1 MASSEVEKITEP
13 VSLTQEVE
21 GVKSYLTP
29 EVEAAV
35 VSLAKS
41 DEMLKLQHN
50 LPDGNNSSI
59 SEVPEDES
67 FLESSSS
74 GIKVSGQDPCEKEQV
89 NTSQA
94 DEPIA
99 AKSCQ
104 VQHESIE
111 EAGLDA
117 VVEDRVSP
125 GIEAA
130 EQISTPEIR
139 LVQNEAAASET
150 CLENGSQ
157 DNDFSSGVEG
167 KDLEPENE
175 EANKSEMASS
185 VENEVAEKGNV
196 VLETGLQD
204 EEKPAD
210 PEDVKDG
217 VLVQEKNSI
226 ATEANEI
233 AECAEEARISNDKP
247 DEAMAAEAET
257 MVEKTLH
264 SESHEKANEQNEA
277 AVETEKHIESESREL
292 GEPAVAELVTMSAES
307 ETEAEKQE
315 QVDEPDSKEG
325 LEIHNYGAS
334 KEVVQT
340 EEEAYD
346 AKTPELE
353 TKSNHDETVN
363 KEGSSKEITTVSDD
377 DKVEEPVK
385 ENTDQDLQID
395 DQSAR
400 KEDIATPLES
410 DVAEKENTGEIG
422 VQEEEKTADFDD
434 VRDNEVV
441 LQEKTANATEAN
453 ETAESAET
461 KISDDKPDEAQK
473 VESETVEKKPL
484 HSESR
489 EEATYQQNEAPAE
502 IENHIGSEPS
512 AELVTKNGEIDDE
525 KQEEIVQPESSEAP
539 KVHHDAETSKEEE
552 KVQTKEETSD
562 AQKTELE
569 PMSNED
575 DTVKELETNPTLGID
590 EALEKTAAKRE
601 NPTIHIVEKE
611 VEIQKEE
618 ISKEDMKGDDAV
630 DVIEEPVKEDT
641 AEEIKIDDHSASKE
655 IIEETKRV
663 DSSVEDPEKN
673 EQSPKVTLETPP
685 QGEKDGQ
692 ENDEKEEQ
700 KTEGVEEEEV
710 PKKNESVD
718 ASEETITLGFS
729 SPDDEKEEAEEIN
742 KETTETV
749 DESSPPTQD
758 HESCDSTVQT
768 SVEKKEVRLESENIG
783 VPVESNEKSKG
794 VEEVEDISNNET
806 SNVAEAEQLVIPVF
820 LPESEGDSSSKLD
833 HGVSEE
839 KTEISEEDAKG
850 DLSNEIHATD
860 TIEQT
865 PVEDLQK
872 SEETVEHSNREV
884 LEQSETAA
892 EVESGSTPDETEQ
905 NGEAVVDETAPNSLS
920 NHEKEQNAE
929 TKTEAESSVE
939 QQMEEPV
946 KEGIVADLGV
956 DDARA
961 CKEIEQNKKAPDTTL
976 ETSHEGEKIEGLPNE
991 DKDTDKGESKSET
1004 EEEVGQRTEQGK
1016 TVERVIEV
1024 PQVDCQAA
1032 VVAHEGTGEHSIY
1045 ETEHKPRVEASEDS
1059 NVIVTLEASPEDDKK
1074 EEVVE
1079 SNKETTETVVE
1090 PATATQDHGSLES
1103 ESLGLEQVAEI
1114 CKEAPETGEVTE
1126 GAEGNSSSKVD
1137 DNVQEKVDIP
1147 EEESHSTEF
1156 IEPSKAEDLQKDK
1169 QKAELAS
1176 EEVLEQS
1183 ETAAEV
1189 ESSSTA
1195 HETEQDDEVVTG
1207 IASTIEVKTEVP
1219 ETDEIME
1226 KETLKGEKVETVL
1239 QEEKE
1244 HETRTSTE
1252 ENPEELVTE
1261 HEITMKDTEVSGE
1274 IQTKDDKLPVVE
1286 KEVPEIIQSADE
1298 EKELENTM
1306 EDKEEST
1313 KEMAE
1318 LVQSEKVVESVLGEE
1333 GEKEGV
1339 PEEKASVEPE
1349 AVEAIDTTQQGNLIE
1364 EVKESIPSST
1374 ESDKATGSNEQT
1386 ESVAAI
1392 IQAAP
1397 TLDKETLVEETTEDE
1412 STMVEGT
1419 EKPLVASS
1427 ATTTFEDSEGTS
1439 KEETIEEDHEER
1451 KQIAD
1456 EFGESRLPAAGIL
1469 ESAAMQEEEV
1479 KGNVESVVAES
1490 EAIPDQLAEE
1500 KHVVQSSEVPSH
1512 EDDDEEKKQPYDEV
1526 CESRLPAAGILESA
1540 AMQEEEV
1547 KGNVESVL
1555 EESKAVQEQ
1564 IPEEKHVVQS
1574 SEVPA
1579 HGDDYETKA
1588 VIENT
1593 EEEEAKIVL
1602 VSQPDSPHDPLELQ
1616 TTKDTSLKEVQ
1627 PRELESEAST
1637 ENKPVEEQDKE
1648 EGASQT
1654 VEEQIKEA
1662 SEGVEATNEDKITV
1676 EKSIN
1681 VEEAEEQHQEEPP
1694 SLLAKGEEEKES
1706 SIDTEEVKDELP
1718 KTESESEGESCSQEQ
1733 VKSLE
1738 DAGEEVFVS
1747 DEMDQKQ
1754 EASDSTGNE
1763 EVKDDEVP
1771 ATQALPEEP
1780 EVLQDEPKQTEEECK
1795 PEEVEKENQVKEIQE
1810 EVNAS
1815 SVDITEENREIPE
1828 ASVAEN
1834 TAKQTEEH
1842 EVEPHVEEGV
1852 LECDKVQKGDDAAVS
1867 TEETKEVSALTTLEG
1882 EASRPVEQVSRE
1894 FQVSELQHEVEES
1907 AITKETKEV
1916 SEVVQVSGT
1925 AEAKPPKENE
1935 ISHPESPPVEKPNE
1949 PKSSEKSE
1957 PIEETLKEIEEA
1969 SGPMEQVSREF
1980 QVSELEPEVE
1990 KSSPESKGS
1999 AITEETEV
2007 VSHDTKPLEENE
2019 IIQPENSLV
2028 EKPEEEH
2035 PEALETSK
2043 PMEETLKEAKEMI
2056 DEASI
2061 IKEETIVGQ
2070 QKEGQ
2075 EEKEESS
2082 EPASNFEF
2090 PGFIQPK
2097 ELEQQ
2102 VTTEC
2107 PSGSEESKETA
2118 ATQEK
2123 TVDISTVINKE
2134 TLNSASEGSSQAV
2147 ITKPVDNAENQPE
2160 GSEAELVIKEKEKEI
2175 IQESK
2180 PESEQKAERIP
2191 EDEIEPKESGNDG
2204 VSREKESIPSE
2215 CDVKIVEEDEAK
2227 VKTEEGKAEDTT
2239 LIDKEL
2245 CTEISQRDLPM
2256 ELVEEATS
2264 EKQISTAAKP
2274 SAADETI
2281 NPAKVSLFDMMA
2293 KSTRERQVVLE
2304 PTEEKEPQPAVTR
2317 DETKAAEAEPEK
2329 AKSDNEKENDEDEDQ
2344 HKNDSGSDGMVIV
2357 EASKEAEVKVV
2368 TTPQKKSHN
2377 ILSEVGS
2384 KVKHSISKVRKVI
2397 TGKSSHQSKQKSPE
2411 QNSPK

>member
-1239 QEEKE
+1239 QE
-1244 HETRTSTE
+1244 
-1252 ENPEELVTE
+1252 
-1261 HEITMKDTEVSGE
+1261 
-1274 IQTKDDKLPVVE
+1274 
-1286 KEVPEIIQSADE
+1286 
-1298 EKELENTM
+1298 
-1306 EDKEEST
+1306 
-1313 KEMAE
+1313 
-1318 LVQSEKVVESVLGEE
+1318 
-1333 GEKEGV
+1333 
-1339 PEEKASVEPE
+1339 
-1349 AVEAIDTTQQGNLIE
+1349 
-1364 EVKESIPSST
+1364 VKESIPSST

-2329 AKSDNEKENDEDEDQ
+2329 AKSDNEKENDEERQEEEQDEGEDQ

>member
-13 VSLTQEVE
+13 VSITQEVE

-264 SESHEKANEQNEA
+264 SESHEEANEQNEA

-307 ETEAEKQE
+307 ETETEKQE

-353 TKSNHDETVN
+353 TKSNHDDTVN

-385 ENTDQDLQID
+385 ENTVHDLKID

-400 KEDIATPLES
+400 KEDIATPVES

-590 EALEKTAAKRE
+590 EALEKTAARRE
-601 NPTIHIVEKE
+601 DPTIHIVEKE

-618 ISKEDMKGDDAV
+618 FSKEDMKGDDAV
-630 DVIEEPVKEDT
+630 DVIEEPAKEDT
-641 AEEIKIDDHSASKE
+641 AEEIKIDDHSDSKE

-685 QGEKDGQ
+685 QGEKEGQ
-692 ENDEKEEQ
+692 EDDEKEEQ

-710 PKKNESVD
+710 PKKNESVE
-718 ASEETITLGFS
+718 ASEETITLGVS
-729 SPDDEKEEAEEIN
+729 SPNDEKEEAEEIN

-768 SVEKKEVRLESENIG
+768 SVEKEEVSRESENIG

-794 VEEVEDISNNET
+794 VEEVEEISNKET

-884 LEQSETAA
+884 LEKSETAA

-905 NGEAVVDETAPNSLS
+905 NGEAVVDETAPTSLS

-939 QQMEEPV
+939 QQIEEPV

-956 DDARA
+956 DDASA
-961 CKEIEQNKKAPDTTL
+961 CKEIEQNEKAPDTTL

-991 DKDTDKGESKSET
+991 EKETEKGESKSET
-1004 EEEVGQRTEQGK
+1004 EEKEVEKRTEQGE
-1016 TVERVIEV
+1016 TVERAIEV
-1024 PQVDCQAA
+1024 PQVDSEAA

-1045 ETEHKPRVEASEDS
+1045 ETEHKPSVEASEDS
-1059 NVIVTLEASPEDDKK
+1059 NIIVTPEASPEDDKK
-1074 EEVVE
+1074 EDVVE
-1079 SNKETTETVVE
+1079 SNKETTEAVVE
-1090 PATATQDHGSLES
+1090 PATVTQDHGSLES

-1114 CKEAPETGEVTE
+1114 SKEAPETGEVTE
-1126 GAEGNSSSKVD
+1126 GAEGNYSSKAD
-1137 DNVQEKVDIP
+1137 DNVQEKVDMP
-1147 EEESHSTEF
+1147 EEESHATES
-1156 IEPSKAEDLQKDK
+1156 IEPSEAEDI
-1169 QKAELAS
+1169 QKAELSS
-1176 EEVLEQS
+1176 EAVLEQS

-1189 ESSSTA
+1189 DCSSA
-1195 HETEQDDEVVTG
+1195 HETEQDDGVVTE

-1219 ETDEIME
+1219 ETDEIIE
-1226 KETLKGEKVETVL
+1226 KETPKGEEVESVL

-1244 HETRTSTE
+1244 QETRTSTE
-1252 ENPEELVTE
+1252 ENPEELVTK
-1261 HEITMKDTEVSGE
+1261 HKITTKDQTTEASVE
-1274 IQTKDDKLPVVE
+1274 IQTIDDKLPVDE

-1298 EKELENTM
+1298 DKELENTM

-1313 KEMAE
+1313 KEMPE
-1318 LVQSEKVVESVLGEE
+1318 LVQSENVVEPVLGEE

-1339 PEEKASVEPE
+1339 TEEKESVKPE
-1349 AVEAIDTTQQGNLIE
+1349 AAEAIDTTQEGNMIE
-1364 EVKESIPSST
+1364 EVRESIPSST
-1374 ESDKATGSNEQT
+1374 ESDKGTDSNEQK
-1386 ESVAAI
+1386 EVVAAI
-1392 IQAAP
+1392 IQSSP
-1397 TLDKETLVEETTEDE
+1397 TLDKDTLVEETTEDE
-1412 STMVEGT
+1412 NTMVEGT
-1419 EKPLVASS
+1419 ENPLVDCSAAASV
-1427 ATTTFEDSEGTS
+1427 EESEETS
-1439 KEETIEEDHEER
+1439 KEETIEEDHEEM
-1451 KQIAD
+1451 KHIAD
-1456 EFGESRLPAAGIL
+1456 EFCESRLPAAGIL

-1479 KGNVESVVAES
+1479 KGNMESVVAES
-1490 EAIPDQLAEE
+1490 EAIPEKVAEE

-1512 EDDDEEKKQPYDEV
+1512 EDDHEEKKQPYDEV

-1547 KGNVESVL
+1547 KGNVESVI
-1555 EESKAVQEQ
+1555 EESNAVQEHL
-1564 IPEEKHVVQS
+1564 PEENQVVQS

-1579 HGDDYETKA
+1579 HEDDYETIA

-1593 EEEEAKIVL
+1593 EEEETKNVL
-1602 VSQPDSPHDPLELQ
+1602 VSQPDTSHDPLELQ
-1616 TTKDTSLKEVQ
+1616 TTEDTSLKEFQ

-1637 ENKPVEEQDKE
+1637 KNKPVEEQ
-1648 EGASQT
+1648 T
-1654 VEEQIKEA
+1654 KEA
-1662 SEGVEATNEDKITV
+1662 SEGLEATTEDKLTD
-1676 EKSIN
+1676 EKSIK
-1681 VEEAEEQHQEEPP
+1681 EEKAEEQHQEEE
-1694 SLLAKGEEEKES
+1694 EEEKES
-1706 SIDTEEVKDELP
+1706 SIETAEMKDELP
-1718 KTESESEGESCSQEQ
+1718 ETEAETEGESCSQDQ
-1733 VKSLE
+1733 VKIPE
-1738 DAGEEVFVS
+1738 DAAKEEVSVS

-1754 EASDSTGNE
+1754 EVSDSTGNE
-1763 EVKDDEVP
+1763 AIEDDEVP
-1771 ATQALPEEP
+1771 AAQALPEEP
-1780 EVLQDEPKQTEEECK
+1780 EVMQDEPKQEEAECK
-1795 PEEVEKENQVKEIQE
+1795 PEGIEKENQVKEIQE
-1810 EVNAS
+1810 DVNAFAS
-1815 SVDITEENREIPE
+1815 DISEQTEEIPE

-1834 TAKQTEEH
+1834 TAKQTEEG
-1842 EVEPHVEEGV
+1842 EVEALVEQDKVEKQVGKSDDISGGETNAATEETSGGISEDKSKQVEDEPLEQQEARELDVTTQVDPQVEEDV
-1852 LECDKVQKGDDAAVS
+1852 QECNEVQKGDDAAVD
-1867 TEETKEVSALTTLEG
+1867 TEETKEVSALTTIAG
-1882 EASRPVEQVSRE
+1882 EAIRPV
-1894 FQVSELQHEVEES
+1894 
-1907 AITKETKEV
+1907 
-1916 SEVVQVSGT
+1916 
-1925 AEAKPPKENE
+1925 
-1935 ISHPESPPVEKPNE
+1935 
-1949 PKSSEKSE
+1949 
-1957 PIEETLKEIEEA
+1957 
-1969 SGPMEQVSREF
+1969 EQVSREF

-1990 KSSPESKGS
+1990 KGSQESEGS

-2007 VSHDTKPLEENE
+2007 VSQETKPLEENE
-2019 IIQPENSLV
+2019 TTQLESSSV

-2035 PEALETSK
+2035 PEVLETSK
-2043 PMEETLKEAKEMI
+2043 SIEETLKESKE
-2056 DEASI
+2056 A
-2061 IKEETIVGQ
+2061 IVGQ
-2070 QKEGQ
+2070 QKEGP

-2082 EPASNFEF
+2082 EPSSNFEF

-2107 PSGSEESKETA
+2107 PYGSEESKETA
-2118 ATQEK
+2118 ETQEN
-2123 TVDISTVINKE
+2123 TVDISAVIKKE
-2134 TLNSASEGSSQAV
+2134 TLESASEGSSQAV

-2160 GSEAELVIKEKEKEI
+2160 ASGAEMVIKEKEI

-2191 EDEIEPKESGNDG
+2191 EEEIEPKESRNDE
-2204 VSREKESIPSE
+2204 VSRQKESIPSE
-2215 CDVKIVEEDEAK
+2215 CDVKIVEEEEAK
-2227 VKTEEGKAEDTT
+2227 VKTEEGKAEATT

-2245 CTEISQRDLPM
+2245 GNEISQRDLPV

-2264 EKQISTAAKP
+2264 EKQISTEAKP
-2274 SAADETI
+2274 SAGDETI

-2293 KSTRERQVVLE
+2293 KSTRERKVVLE

-2329 AKSDNEKENDEDEDQ
+2329 AKSDNEKENDEERQEEEQDEGEDQ

-2357 EASKEAEVKVV
+2357 EASKETEVKVV

-2411 QNSPK
+2411 KNSPK

>member
-13 VSLTQEVE
+13 VSITQEVE

-264 SESHEKANEQNEA
+264 SESHEEANEQNEA

-307 ETEAEKQE
+307 ETETEKQE

-353 TKSNHDETVN
+353 TKSNHDDTVN

-385 ENTDQDLQID
+385 ENTVHDLKID

-400 KEDIATPLES
+400 KEDIATPVES

-590 EALEKTAAKRE
+590 EALEKTAARRE
-601 NPTIHIVEKE
+601 DPTIHIVEKE

-618 ISKEDMKGDDAV
+618 FSKEDMKGDDAV
-630 DVIEEPVKEDT
+630 DVIEEPAKEDT
-641 AEEIKIDDHSASKE
+641 AEEIKIDDHSDSKE

-685 QGEKDGQ
+685 QGEKEGQ
-692 ENDEKEEQ
+692 EDDEKEEQ

-710 PKKNESVD
+710 PKKNESVE
-718 ASEETITLGFS
+718 ASEETITLGVS
-729 SPDDEKEEAEEIN
+729 SPNDEKEEAEEIN

-768 SVEKKEVRLESENIG
+768 SVEKEEVSRESENIG

-794 VEEVEDISNNET
+794 VEEVEEISNKET

-884 LEQSETAA
+884 LEKSETAA
-892 EVESGSTPDETEQ
+892 EVESGST
-905 NGEAVVDETAPNSLS
+905 
-920 NHEKEQNAE
+920 
-929 TKTEAESSVE
+929 
-939 QQMEEPV
+939 
-946 KEGIVADLGV
+946 
-956 DDARA
+956 
-961 CKEIEQNKKAPDTTL
+961 
-976 ETSHEGEKIEGLPNE
+976 
-991 DKDTDKGESKSET
+991 
-1004 EEEVGQRTEQGK
+1004 
-1016 TVERVIEV
+1016 
-1024 PQVDCQAA
+1024 
-1032 VVAHEGTGEHSIY
+1032 
-1045 ETEHKPRVEASEDS
+1045 
-1059 NVIVTLEASPEDDKK
+1059 
-1074 EEVVE
+1074 
-1079 SNKETTETVVE
+1079 
-1090 PATATQDHGSLES
+1090 
-1103 ESLGLEQVAEI
+1103 
-1114 CKEAPETGEVTE
+1114 
-1126 GAEGNSSSKVD
+1126 
-1137 DNVQEKVDIP
+1137 
-1147 EEESHSTEF
+1147 
-1156 IEPSKAEDLQKDK
+1156 
-1169 QKAELAS
+1169 
-1176 EEVLEQS
+1176 
-1183 ETAAEV
+1183 
-1189 ESSSTA
+1189 A
-1195 HETEQDDEVVTG
+1195 HETEQDDGVVTE

-1219 ETDEIME
+1219 ETDEIIE
-1226 KETLKGEKVETVL
+1226 KETPKGEEVESVL

-1244 HETRTSTE
+1244 QETRTSTE
-1252 ENPEELVTE
+1252 ENPEELVTK
-1261 HEITMKDTEVSGE
+1261 HKITTKDQTTEASVE
-1274 IQTKDDKLPVVE
+1274 IQTIDDKLPVDE

-1298 EKELENTM
+1298 DKELENTM

-1313 KEMAE
+1313 KEMPE
-1318 LVQSEKVVESVLGEE
+1318 LVQSENVVEPVLGEE

-1339 PEEKASVEPE
+1339 TEEKESVKPE
-1349 AVEAIDTTQQGNLIE
+1349 AAEAIDTTQEGNMIE
-1364 EVKESIPSST
+1364 EVRESIPSST
-1374 ESDKATGSNEQT
+1374 ESDKGTDSNEQK
-1386 ESVAAI
+1386 EVVAAI
-1392 IQAAP
+1392 IQSSP
-1397 TLDKETLVEETTEDE
+1397 TLDKDTLVEETTEDE
-1412 STMVEGT
+1412 NTMVEGT
-1419 EKPLVASS
+1419 ENPLVDCSAAASV
-1427 ATTTFEDSEGTS
+1427 EESEETS
-1439 KEETIEEDHEER
+1439 KEETIEEDHEEM
-1451 KQIAD
+1451 KHIAD
-1456 EFGESRLPAAGIL
+1456 EF
-1469 ESAAMQEEEV
+1469 
-1479 KGNVESVVAES
+1479 
-1490 EAIPDQLAEE
+1490 
-1500 KHVVQSSEVPSH
+1500 
-1512 EDDDEEKKQPYDEV
+1512 

-1547 KGNVESVL
+1547 KGNVESVI
-1555 EESKAVQEQ
+1555 EESNAVQEHL
-1564 IPEEKHVVQS
+1564 PEENQVVQS

-1579 HGDDYETKA
+1579 HEDDYETIA

-1593 EEEEAKIVL
+1593 EEEETKNVL
-1602 VSQPDSPHDPLELQ
+1602 VSQPDTSHDPLELQ
-1616 TTKDTSLKEVQ
+1616 TTEDTSLKEFQ

-1637 ENKPVEEQDKE
+1637 KNKPVEEQ
-1648 EGASQT
+1648 T
-1654 VEEQIKEA
+1654 KEA
-1662 SEGVEATNEDKITV
+1662 SEGLEATTEDKLTD
-1676 EKSIN
+1676 EKSIK
-1681 VEEAEEQHQEEPP
+1681 EEKAEEQHQEEE
-1694 SLLAKGEEEKES
+1694 EEEKES
-1706 SIDTEEVKDELP
+1706 SIETAEMKDELP
-1718 KTESESEGESCSQEQ
+1718 ETEAETEGESCSQDQ
-1733 VKSLE
+1733 VKIPE
-1738 DAGEEVFVS
+1738 DAAKEEVSVS

-1754 EASDSTGNE
+1754 EVSDSTGNE
-1763 EVKDDEVP
+1763 AIEDDEVP
-1771 ATQALPEEP
+1771 AAQALPEEP
-1780 EVLQDEPKQTEEECK
+1780 EVMQDEPKQEEAECK
-1795 PEEVEKENQVKEIQE
+1795 PEGIEKENQVKEIQE
-1810 EVNAS
+1810 DVNAFAS
-1815 SVDITEENREIPE
+1815 DISEQTEEIPE

-1834 TAKQTEEH
+1834 TAKQTEEG
-1842 EVEPHVEEGV
+1842 EVEALVEQDKVEKQVGKSDDISGGETNAATEETSGGISEDKSKQVEDEPLEQQEARELDVTTQVDPQVEEDV
-1852 LECDKVQKGDDAAVS
+1852 QECNEVQKGDDAAVD
-1867 TEETKEVSALTTLEG
+1867 TEETKEVSALTTIAG
-1882 EASRPVEQVSRE
+1882 EAIRPV
-1894 FQVSELQHEVEES
+1894 
-1907 AITKETKEV
+1907 
-1916 SEVVQVSGT
+1916 
-1925 AEAKPPKENE
+1925 
-1935 ISHPESPPVEKPNE
+1935 
-1949 PKSSEKSE
+1949 
-1957 PIEETLKEIEEA
+1957 
-1969 SGPMEQVSREF
+1969 EQVSREF

-1990 KSSPESKGS
+1990 KGSQESEGS

-2007 VSHDTKPLEENE
+2007 VSQETKPLEENE
-2019 IIQPENSLV
+2019 TTQLESSSV

-2035 PEALETSK
+2035 PEVLETSK
-2043 PMEETLKEAKEMI
+2043 SIEETLKESKEME
-2056 DEASI
+2056 DDASL
-2061 IKEETIVGQ
+2061 IKEEAIVGQ
-2070 QKEGQ
+2070 QKEGP

-2082 EPASNFEF
+2082 EPSSNFEF

-2107 PSGSEESKETA
+2107 PYGSEESKETA
-2118 ATQEK
+2118 ETQEN
-2123 TVDISTVINKE
+2123 TVDISAVIKKE
-2134 TLNSASEGSSQAV
+2134 TLESASEGSSQAV

-2160 GSEAELVIKEKEKEI
+2160 ASGAEMVIKEKEI

-2191 EDEIEPKESGNDG
+2191 EEEIEPKESRNDE
-2204 VSREKESIPSE
+2204 VSRQKESIPSE
-2215 CDVKIVEEDEAK
+2215 CDVKIVEEEEAK
-2227 VKTEEGKAEDTT
+2227 VKTEEGKAEATT

-2245 CTEISQRDLPM
+2245 GNEISQRDLPV

-2264 EKQISTAAKP
+2264 EKQISTEAKP
-2274 SAADETI
+2274 SAGDETI

-2293 KSTRERQVVLE
+2293 KSTRERKVVLE

-2329 AKSDNEKENDEDEDQ
+2329 AKSDNEKENDEERQEEEQDEGEDQ

-2357 EASKEAEVKVV
+2357 EASKETEVKVV

-2411 QNSPK
+2411 KNSPK